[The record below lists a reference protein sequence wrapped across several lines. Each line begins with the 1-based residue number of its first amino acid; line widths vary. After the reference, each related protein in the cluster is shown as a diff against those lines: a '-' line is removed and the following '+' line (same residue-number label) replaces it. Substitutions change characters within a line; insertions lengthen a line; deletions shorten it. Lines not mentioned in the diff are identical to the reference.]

1 AEPRRRRRQRGKQN
15 KPATSEERGWSRSN
29 TPSSA
34 AAIFQLDFARPDPQA
49 AMKPNSTGRLN
60 ELANR
65 PTLIVDLKSDPRF
78 QAPRISLLINSMAVI
93 QLELTCAWVCVS

>member
-1 AEPRRRRRQRGKQN
+1 DPRRRLRHRANQN
-15 KPATSEERGWSRSN
+15 KPATSEERGCSRSN
-29 TPSSA
+29 TPNSA
-34 AAIFQLDFARPDPQA
+34 AAIFQLDFTFPVPQA

-78 QAPRISLLINSMAVI
+78 QAPRRSLLINSMAVI